1 MSSPQPGAARLRVDA
16 DLAIEV
22 DGIPARIS
30 GRGDVVEVSTDRP
43 VALARSIAPVS
54 IPHVLRRSP
63 RSVGDELARLG
74 LRIEVTSPRGLV
86 AAIGAPATARAA
98 GAGAQR
104 PLEPGPAR
112 VVAAEVVYETGHVLN
127 QRRGLVAI
135 VLAVLAVLVGAEIAR
150 RVLRRQV

>member
-1 MSSPQPGAARLRVDA
+1 MSGTQPGAARLRVDA
-16 DLAIEV
+16 DLAMEV

-43 VALARSIAPVS
+43 VALARSVASVS
-54 IPHVLRRSP
+54 IPRALQRSP
-63 RSVGDELARLG
+63 QSVGDELAQLG

-98 GAGAQR
+98 ETGAQR
-104 PLEPGPAR
+104 RLEPGPVR

-127 QRRGLVAI
+127 QRRGLVGI
-135 VLAVLAVLVGAEIAR
+135 VLAVLAVLVGVQIAR
-150 RVLRRQV
+150 RALRRQG